1 MGDRVKAVRNIIK
14 DTVGF
19 APYERRMMEVLK
31 GGGNNPQ
38 KRAYKY
44 AKNRL
49 GAHSRAKRKVK
60 EMEDQIAKL
69 AQAKKAQ
76 QKN

>member
-1 MGDRVKAVRNIIK
+1 MGERVKVIRSIIK

-49 GAHSRAKRKVK
+49 GAHKRAKRKVK
-60 EMEDQIAKL
+60 DMEDQIAKL
-69 AQAKKAQ
+69 AQAKKS
-76 QKN
+76 QKA